1 MLALQQSVAFGA
13 AGAVARQLSLVLATT
28 GDRRRSV
35 DPDVYDLYLRGRFY
49 WNQRTEVSLKQAIDY
64 FEQTITLAPAYA
76 PAYSGIAD
84 AYAALVYGCY
94 LAPAEGFPKV
104 RAALQKAR
112 ELDPQAAEVFASEG
126 YMNMYF
132 DWDFPAAARNL
143 KQAIALNP
151 NYAPAH
157 DWLGVL
163 ETAMEDF
170 PAANRTLEHARVLD
184 PGSLPILT
192 DVGFELHYGNQNLEA
207 QEALN
212 RVFRRDPNFPLA
224 HFWMGR
230 VCTPWETAG
239 TVCHNCKPWLPLHFG
254 IGSHLSRHMATSPA
268 VVAIGKQH
276 WKICTAS
283 KVSNKRDSSR
293 HTARR

>member
-1 MLALQQSVAFGA
+1 
-13 AGAVARQLSLVLATT
+13 
-28 GDRRRSV
+28 
-35 DPDVYDLYLRGRFY
+35 
-49 WNQRTEVSLKQAIDY
+49 
-64 FEQTITLAPAYA
+64 
-76 PAYSGIAD
+76 
-84 AYAALVYGCY
+84 VYGCY

-112 ELDPQAAEVFASEG
+112 VLDPQAAEVLASEG

-143 KQAIALNP
+143 NQAIALNP

-163 ETAMEDF
+163 ETVMEDF
-170 PAANRTLEHARVLD
+170 PAANRTLQRARVLD

-192 DVGFELHYGNQNLEA
+192 DVGFELHYSNRNIEA

-212 RVFRRDPNFPLA
+212 RVFRRDPSFPLA

-230 VCTPWETAG
+230 VLHAMGNCGNAMSELQAAAATPLRDWQPFIAAHGHVAG
-239 TVCHNCKPWLPLHFG
+239 SCGDREAALEDLYSLEGLEQTRFVTSYGKALIYAGLNDREQVLVWLRKAVQER
-254 IGSHLSRHMATSPA
+254 SHWMVWSRLDPRFNRFRNDPPFQTLVREVFPNQ
-268 VVAIGKQH
+268 I
-276 WKICTAS
+276 
-283 KVSNKRDSSR
+283 KVSSIR
-293 HTARR
+293 